1 LEAFDQ
7 LDLVAEIAVVLL
19 GFVAVFL
26 ALSRA
31 DGRFAE
37 SDRHFI
43 QALVLGS
50 ALAIILALAPRSI
63 SLFVTDASV
72 WYAATI
78 LAFVLGSISMFVQV
92 RLQLR
97 MSRDEAAQIH
107 WMWHFVAWALSI
119 ASGLLFL
126 LAILDSTRIAAFYV
140 SGVSLLIPLSL
151 WVFIGLVFRRFF

>member
-7 LDLVAEIAVVLL
+7 LDLVAEIATALL
-19 GFVAVFL
+19 GFVAIFL

-126 LAILDSTRIAAFYV
+126 LAILDSTRITAFYV

>member
-7 LDLVAEIAVVLL
+7 LDLVAEIAIALL
-19 GFVAVFL
+19 GFVAIFL

-63 SLFVTDASV
+63 ILFVTDASV

-78 LAFVLGSISMFVQV
+78 LEQAGVF
-92 RLQLR
+92 LQTCGWR
-97 MSRDEAAQIH
+97 NRTWAQWIH
-107 WMWHFVAWALSI
+107 WPHFSVDA
-119 ASGLLFL
+119 
-126 LAILDSTRIAAFYV
+126 R
-140 SGVSLLIPLSL
+140 
-151 WVFIGLVFRRFF
+151 